1 MTRPRKHQAQ
11 CVVPPGVFVWR
22 SRALWACSFLRCR
35 SFGAG
40 FELAAGRDEESQQ
53 VVRILY
59 NATGPSHLYSLVG
72 GDVAECYNVAWLPVH
87 G

>member
-1 MTRPRKHQAQ
+1 
-11 CVVPPGVFVWR
+11 
-22 SRALWACSFLRCR
+22 
-35 SFGAG
+35 
-40 FELAAGRDEESQQ
+40 LAAGRDEESQQ